1 MNKNKLFNRELSWLS
16 FNHRVLQEAQ
26 DKNVPLLERVKF
38 LAIFSSNLEEFFRV
52 RVASLRALLDLK
64 KKSRKE
70 LDFDPEELLK
80 EIHKKVNELQIQ
92 FGKIFNE
99 EIIPALNV
107 HNIFIKNET
116 ELNEDQK
123 KFASEFFYERVQP
136 HISPMALV
144 KKKISPFLKT
154 GALYLAVRMTS
165 VNKTKN
171 KTKEKTK
178 SKSSKKRFVNAIV
191 DIPTDKLPRFIV
203 LPSDPNEI
211 NIIFLDDII
220 RFSLG
225 KIFKD
230 YKIEETVSVK
240 LTRDA
245 ELYIDDE
252 FTGSLPEKI
261 KKNLSKRVTG
271 APSRFLYD
279 ENISVGFLKFL
290 TESLSLKKED
300 LVAGARYHN
309 FSDFFNLP
317 HHYIK
322 ELEYEKLRPLKNKV
336 TDSYNNVF
344 DAVRNKDILLHYPYQ
359 SFDQVLKF
367 FETASSDENVK
378 EIKITL
384 YRAAKN
390 SAIVRALLN
399 ALDNGIKVTV
409 FVEIKAR
416 FDEELNMEYA
426 EVLKKAGAEIIYSI
440 PGLKVH
446 AKLALIKRKENNSLK
461 KYCYLSTGN
470 FNENTSNIYTD
481 FGFFTSDENITSEI
495 SDLFKYLEG
504 RLKNPEFSHILVAQ
518 FNMKKEFLKLIK
530 NEIKNASKGKDA
542 SILIKLNSLE
552 DKKMI
557 EKLYE
562 AGDAGV
568 KINVIVRGVCC
579 LIPGVKGLSEN
590 ISAVSIVDR
599 FLEHSRVYVFHNNGD
614 EKIYLSSADW
624 MKRNLSRR
632 IETAFPVY
640 DKSLKKEIMDL
651 MEIQLSDNVKAR
663 IIDAGQIN
671 LYRKDNTGIDI
682 CSQKNTYEYLKNL

>member
-1 MNKNKLFNRELSWLS
+1 MSKYKLFNRELSWLS

-26 DKNVPLLERVKF
+26 DYNVPLMERVKF

-52 RVASLRALLDLK
+52 RVASLRSLLELK

-70 LDFDPEELLK
+70 LDFDPEDLLK
-80 EIHKKVNELQIQ
+80 KIHKKVDELQ
-92 FGKIFNE
+92 FLLGKIFNG
-99 EIIPALNV
+99 EILPALNV

-116 ELNEDQK
+116 ELNEEQK
-123 KFASEFFYERVQP
+123 IFVKEFFYERVQP
-136 HISPMALV
+136 FISPMALV

-171 KTKEKTK
+171 KIKNK
-178 SKSSKKRFVNAIV
+178 SGNKNVKKRFVNAMV

-203 LPSDPNEI
+203 LPSAPNEI
-211 NIIFLDDII
+211 NVIFLDDII
-220 RFSLG
+220 RFSLS

-252 FTGSLPEKI
+252 FTGSLPDKI
-261 KKNLSKRVTG
+261 KKNLSKRLTG

-279 ENISVGFLKFL
+279 KNISKEFLIFLK
-290 TESLSLKKED
+290 ESLSLKNQD
-300 LVAGARYHN
+300 LIPGARYHN

-322 ELEYEKLRPLKNKV
+322 ELEFEKLRPLNIKA
-336 TDSYNNVF
+336 TDSFRNIF
-344 DAVRNKDILLHYPYQ
+344 DAVRKEDILLHFPYQ
-359 SFDQVLKF
+359 SFDQVIKF
-367 FETASSDENVK
+367 FETASTDENVT

-390 SAIVRALLN
+390 SAIVSALLN
-399 ALDNGIKVTV
+399 ALNNGIKVTV

-416 FDEELNMEYA
+416 FDEELNLEYA
-426 EVLKKAGAEIIYSI
+426 DVLKKSGAEIIYSI

-446 AKLALIKRKENNSLK
+446 AKLALVIRKENKSLK
-461 KYCYLSTGN
+461 NYCYLSTGN
-470 FNENTSNIYTD
+470 FNENTSKIYTD
-481 FGFFTSDENITSEI
+481 FGFFTSDENITNEI
-495 SDLFKYLEG
+495 SELFKYLEG
-504 RLKNPEFSHILVAQ
+504 RLKNPEFKHVLVAQ
-518 FNMKKEFLKLIK
+518 FNMKKEFLKLIG
-530 NEIKNASKGKDA
+530 NEIKNALEGKAA

-562 AGDAGV
+562 AGKAGV
-568 KINVIVRGVCC
+568 KINIIVRGVCC
-579 LIPGVKGLSEN
+579 LIPGVKGLSKN
-590 ISAVSIVDR
+590 ISAVSIVGR

-640 DKSLKKEIMDL
+640 DKDLKKEILDL
-651 MEIQLSDNVKAR
+651 MEIQLSDNVKSR
-663 IIDAGQIN
+663 IIDAHQTNKFRQNESGKNISSQIE
-671 LYRKDNTGIDI
+671 
-682 CSQKNTYEYLKNL
+682 SYEYLKRF

>member
-80 EIHKKVNELQIQ
+80 EIHKKVDELQ
-92 FGKIFNE
+92 FLLGKIFSE
-99 EIIPALNV
+99 DIIPALNA

-123 KFASEFFYERVQP
+123 KFANEFFYERVQP
-136 HISPMALV
+136 YISPMALV
-144 KKKISPFLKT
+144 KKKIRPFLST

-165 VNKTKN
+165 INSKSKDKTKYQ
-171 KTKEKTK
+171 
-178 SKSSKKRFVNAIV
+178 SVKKRFVNAIV
-191 DIPTDKLPRFIV
+191 GIPTDILPRFIV

-225 KIFKD
+225 KIFKG
-230 YKIEETVSVK
+230 YKIQETVSVK

-245 ELYIDDE
+245 ELYIDNE
-252 FTGSLPEKI
+252 FTGSLPDKI
-261 KKNLSKRVTG
+261 KKNLGKRVTG

-279 ENISVGFLKFL
+279 KNVSKEFLNFLK
-290 TESLSLKKED
+290 ESLSLKKED
-300 LVAGARYHN
+300 LISGARYHN

-317 HHYIK
+317 HHYVK
-322 ELEYEKLRPLKNKV
+322 ELEYEKLRPLTIKI
-336 TDSYNNVF
+336 TDSFKNIF
-344 DAVRNKDILLHYPYQ
+344 DAVSKIDILLHYPYQ
-359 SFDQVLKF
+359 SFDQVIKF

-399 ALDNGIKVTV
+399 ALNNGIKVTV

-426 EVLKKAGAEIIYSI
+426 EVLKNAGAEIIYSI

-481 FGFFTSDENITSEI
+481 FGFFTSDENITNEI
-495 SDLFKYLEG
+495 SDLFKYLGG
-504 RLKNPEFSHILVAQ
+504 RLKNPEFNHILVAQ
-518 FNMKKEFLKLIK
+518 FNMKKEFLKLIG
-530 NEIKNASKGKDA
+530 NEIKNASEGKDA

-568 KINVIVRGVCC
+568 KINIIVRGVCC

-590 ISAVSIVDR
+590 ISAFSIVDR

-614 EKIYLSSADW
+614 EKVYLSSADW

-640 DKSLKKEIMDL
+640 EKSLKKEILDL

-663 IIDAGQIN
+663 IIDAGQLN
-671 LYRKDNTGIDI
+671 KYRKDDTGIDI